1 MSTLVIADPRE
12 VYLAGLEWVLRE
24 AGHSIL
30 ADCQRAIDVPLQV
43 QSHRPDIVI
52 IGVNIADRETAGL
65 CQQVKAANR
74 ATRSI
79 IILQPSGRFDV
90 KQIQLLDAN
99 GLLLDGVSR
108 HYLVECVKAVAAGEK
123 WSDPNILQHILMP
136 RLQRG
141 SQQLTARETEIAVLV
156 SQGLRNKAIA
166 RQLNLSEGTV
176 KMHLH
181 NVYEK
186 LDLRGR
192 AELALSAIGN
202 GARSP
207 LGNGNGMA

>member
-1 MSTLVIADPRE
+1 MSTLIIADPRE

-24 AGHSIL
+24 AGHSIV
-30 ADCQRAIDVPLQV
+30 ADCQRAIDVPLHV
-43 QSHRPDIVI
+43 KSHRPDIVI
-52 IGVNIADRETAGL
+52 VGVNIADRETAGL
-65 CQQVKAANR
+65 CQQVKAANS

-108 HYLVECVKAVAAGEK
+108 HYLVECVNAVAAGEK

-136 RLQRG
+136 RLLRG
-141 SQQLTARETEIAVLV
+141 SQQLTARETEIALLV

-181 NVYEK
+181 HVYEK
-186 LDLRGR
+186 LDLGGR

-202 GARSP
+202 DARLP
-207 LGNGNGMA
+207 LRNGMA